1 MVLFWVAIVL
11 SSAGSMAVAVTGW
24 SMLADVT
31 DVDELLSG
39 QRREGMYYGV
49 IAFAQTATAA
59 LVVWLAGLVLEL
71 VGYRPTWSRR
81 RRPCG
86 AFAC

>member
-1 MVLFWVAIVL
+1 
-11 SSAGSMAVAVTGW
+11 MAVAVTGW

-59 LVVWLAGLVLEL
+59 LVVWLAAWCSSWWAT
-71 VGYRPTWSRR
+71 RPTWSRR
-81 RRPCG
+81 RPPCG
-86 AFAC
+86 ASGC